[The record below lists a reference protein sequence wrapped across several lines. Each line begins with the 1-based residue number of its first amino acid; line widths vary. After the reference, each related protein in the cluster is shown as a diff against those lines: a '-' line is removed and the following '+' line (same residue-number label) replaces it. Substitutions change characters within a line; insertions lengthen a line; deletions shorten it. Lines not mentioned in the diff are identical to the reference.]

1 MGDMRRLLSLPRPS
15 EDGKSYLLI
24 TQMSLDSLNL
34 DGWKWNKENWSITSR
49 NHYGQN
55 V

>member
-1 MGDMRRLLSLPRPS
+1 MGDMRGLLSLPRPS
-15 EDGKSYLLI
+15 QDGKSSLHI

-34 DGWKWNKENWSITSR
+34 DGWKWNKENWSPTSH
-49 NHYGQN
+49 NQYGQN